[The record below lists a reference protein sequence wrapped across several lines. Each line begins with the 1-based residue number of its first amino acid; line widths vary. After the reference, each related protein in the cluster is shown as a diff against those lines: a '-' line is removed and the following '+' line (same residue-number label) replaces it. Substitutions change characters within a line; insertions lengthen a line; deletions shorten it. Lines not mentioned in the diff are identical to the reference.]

1 MKLPSFRLLSKSTLF
16 ILLISANLLSIS
28 HSADAPYT
36 NKAAENKVA
45 DPACP
50 ALGWSENLVNFL
62 KPDGQIPTDPP
73 KIDCDFHEWSW
84 ETFVWAIALDA
95 NNAPRFMSLPTPA
108 DLLGTT
114 ATSDKNKK
122 APRLTLASRLHG
134 NATGL
139 EGAGAI
145 VEADGNMLVAPNGYP
160 VYASVHMNASYF
172 ATAKNNMIANGGYQK
187 NVNDYFQVGAAVF
200 KATWLRIGD
209 GPTPDGAFVT
219 TADVPVL
226 TVQNNVVV
234 PQTDKSGKV
243 VTVAAKVALVGLHV
257 VGITQDHP
265 EFLWATFEHKD
276 NSPMIPDN
284 TFSTSGS
291 DPKNY
296 TFYKANTPFSQVNQA
311 NTQPNPAT
319 KQTPVLSFD
328 VKTQKFSP
336 ATNAVLE
343 NKTGGENFS
352 PQGPQN
358 ISNLN
363 VASQGFLAGRSK
375 NQAVFSN
382 YSLIGTVWF
391 SSNTYVD
398 SNPAWPKL
406 NQVNA
411 IGSVNLANVTAETF
425 VQYPTNS
432 NPANVQNCFMCHN
445 AQSYSFSTPKLNP
458 RRIAISHVLAENV
471 PVFEVPNVMPLCWNV
486 SAGPIWNNGD
496 AQTKCP
502 ATCGTSSKWNGQ
514 WVTTTWGVESV
525 CGCCNN

>member
-1 MKLPSFRLLSKSTLF
+1 MKMLSSRFVLKSAA
-16 ILLISANLLSIS
+16 LILSIS
-28 HSADAPYT
+28 AIFSFYSYAADKTYSSKP
-36 NKAAENKVA
+36 AENKVA

-62 KPDGQIPTDPP
+62 KPDGQIPTDAP
-73 KIDCDFHEWSW
+73 KNDCAFHEWSW

-95 NNAPRFMSLPTPA
+95 NNTPRFMSLPTPA
-108 DLLGTT
+108 DLLGSSVTE
-114 ATSDKNKK
+114 KNSK
-122 APRLTLASRLHG
+122 APKLKLAARLHG
-134 NATGL
+134 NTTGL

-145 VEADGNMLVAPNGYP
+145 VEADGNMLVAQNGYP
-160 VYASVHMNASYF
+160 VYASVHMNQSYF

-209 GPTPDGAFVT
+209 GPVPDGAFVT
-219 TADVPVL
+219 MADVPVL
-226 TVQNNVVV
+226 TIQNNVVV
-234 PQTDKSGKV
+234 PQTDKSGNI
-243 VTVAAKVALVGLHV
+243 VTVTAKVALVGLHV

-284 TFSTSGS
+284 QFSTSGS
-291 DPKNY
+291 DPKSY

-311 NTQPNPAT
+311 NTQPSPAT

-336 ATNAVLE
+336 VTNAVLE
-343 NKTGGENFS
+343 NKTGGETFS

-363 VASQGFLAGRSK
+363 QSSQSFLAGKSK
-375 NQAVFSN
+375 NQAVFAN
-382 YSLIGTVWF
+382 YGLIGTVWF

-398 SNPAWPKL
+398 TNPNWPNL

-425 VQYPTNS
+425 VQQATSTPQ
-432 NPANVQNCFMCHN
+432 ANVQNCFMCHN

-486 SAGPIWNNGD
+486 SAGPIWSNAD

-502 ATCGTSSKWNGQ
+502 TACGATSWNGQ

-525 CGCCNN
+525 CGCCNK